1 MVTVSPQTSWSYT
14 LDLPDDPRS
23 ATVAQ
28 STVRTVLEAYALE
41 ELADEAAALVAK
53 LLTPGRAGYRGSG
66 APASLRLTHLP
77 PLGVGITVSYGRG
90 REVVAV
96 AWSSRFRGAHDMPAT
111 LGGAP
116 ASAGAGSPGSAGNGG
131 DRTGIDGQ
139 GHAITRSSA
148 LPSLHPQM

>member
-1 MVTVSPQTSWSYT
+1 MATVSPQTPWSYT

-28 STVRTVLEAYALE
+28 SAVRTVLEAYALT
-41 ELADEAAALVAK
+41 ELADEAAELVAE
-53 LLTPGRAGYRGSG
+53 LLTRGRPGYRGSG

-90 REVVAV
+90 REAAAV
-96 AWSSRFRGAHDMPAT
+96 AWSSRFRGAHDMPTT
-111 LGGAP
+111 LDGPLAPTGAKD
-116 ASAGAGSPGSAGNGG
+116 PGTAGNDG

-139 GHAITRSSA
+139 GHAITRSSE
-148 LPSLHPQM
+148 LHAPHP

>member
-1 MVTVSPQTSWSYT
+1 MATVSPQTPWSYT
-14 LDLPDDPRS
+14 LDLPDDPRA
-23 ATVAQ
+23 ATVAR

-41 ELADEAAALVAK
+41 ELADETARLVTEI
-53 LLTPGRAGYRGSG
+53 LTRHHADYRASG

-96 AWSSRFRGAHDMPAT
+96 AWSSRFRGAHDMPVT
-111 LGGAP
+111 LGGAH
-116 ASAGAGSPGSAGNGG
+116 ASAGAESPGSAGNGG

-139 GHAITRSSA
+139 GHAMTRS
-148 LPSLHPQM
+148 PQLHASHPRM